1 VKKLIFIVLLTLFMV
16 SAFAQNTVSL
26 DAGFSDG
33 VKYFEG
39 RIARG
44 ARLVVL
50 NFKSSSPQLSEYVM
64 EELAVYFVN
73 NGSFNMVDRSN
84 LELLQQEMAFQLSG
98 EVSDETALSI
108 GKKLGAQTI
117 ISGSIEPLGDLFR
130 LRIRAI
136 AVESAT
142 IQGIYTANIQKD
154 RILTSL
160 AGSTSNS
167 GGSTP
172 QDNNSQSSQNG
183 NAAPSQNS
191 PTGTSGGRVSL
202 PDYLLSK

>member
-1 VKKLIFIVLLTLFMV
+1 MKKLILIVLLTHFAV

-26 DAGFSDG
+26 DAGFSGG

-44 ARLVVL
+44 TRLVVL
-50 NFKSSSPQLSEYVM
+50 NFKSSSPQLSEYIM
-64 EELAVYFVN
+64 EELTAYFVN

-117 ISGSIEPLGDLFR
+117 ISGSVEPFGDSFR

-160 AGSTSNS
+160 SGTSNS
-167 GGSTP
+167 GGNTP
-172 QDNNSQSSQNG
+172 QNNNSQSSQGG
-183 NAAPSQNS
+183 NTVPSQSPQTGNS
-191 PTGTSGGRVSL
+191 GSRVSL
-202 PDYLLSK
+202 PDYLLSN

>member
-1 VKKLIFIVLLTLFMV
+1 MKKLMFIVLLSHFAVL
-16 SAFAQNTVSL
+16 AFSQNAVPL
-26 DAGFSDG
+26 DAGFSGG

-44 ARLVVL
+44 TRLVVF
-50 NFKSSSPQLSEYVM
+50 NFKSLFPQLSEYIM
-64 EELAVYFVN
+64 EELTVYFVN
-73 NGSFNMVDRSN
+73 SGSFNMVDRSN
-84 LELLQQEMAFQLSG
+84 LELLQQEMSFQLSG

-117 ISGSIEPLGDLFR
+117 VSGSIEPLGDLFR

-154 RILTSL
+154 RILANFTNNN
-160 AGSTSNS
+160 STS
-167 GGSTP
+167 GGNTT
-172 QDNNSQSSQNG
+172 QNNNTQSSQSPQTGSNG
-183 NAAPSQNS
+183 S
-191 PTGTSGGRVSL
+191 RVSL
-202 PDYLLSK
+202 PDYLLTN